1 MNCPNCGSYYEGTP
15 SYCPNCGA
23 PLQQQNYQQQ
33 NYQQNNYGYQQP
45 YNQPPAGGFSAPIP
59 HRNIALCVV
68 LSIVTCGIYGIYW
81 FICLANDLNQ
91 ASGEYEDTSGGM
103 VFLLSLIT
111 CGIYE
116 LYWMYKAGNKVDK
129 IKRRSGMYADSNTGI
144 LYLILAVLSFGIVS
158 YCLIQSELNNVAA
171 N

>member
-15 SYCPNCGA
+15 GYCPNCGA
-23 PLQQQNYQQQ
+23 PLQQQ

-45 YNQPPAGGFSAPIP
+45 YNQPPMGGFRAPIQN
-59 HRNIALCVV
+59 RNIALCVF

-81 FICLANDLNQ
+81 FICLANDLNT
-91 ASGEYEDTSGGM
+91 ASGQYEDTSGGM
-103 VFLLSLIT
+103 VFLLSLVT

-116 LYWMYKAGNKVDK
+116 LYWLYKAGEKVNR
-129 IKRRSGMYADSNTGI
+129 IKQRNGMYADSNTGI
-144 LYLILAVLSFGIVS
+144 LYLILAILSFGIVS

>member
-15 SYCPNCGA
+15 GFCPNCGA
-23 PLQQQNYQQQ
+23 PLQQQNYQQ
-33 NYQQNNYGYQQP
+33 NNQGYQQP
-45 YNQPPAGGFSAPIP
+45 YNQPPAGGYRAPIQS
-59 HRNIALCVV
+59 RNIALCVI

-81 FICLANDLNQ
+81 LICLVNDLNE

-103 VFLLSLIT
+103 VFLLSLVT

-116 LYWMYKAGNKVDK
+116 LYWMYKAGNKVNN
-129 IKRRSGMYADSNTGI
+129 IKRRSGMYADGNTGI
-144 LYLILAVLSFGIVS
+144 LYLILSIFGLSIIS
-158 YCLIQSELNNVAA
+158 WCLIQSELNNVAA

>member
-1 MNCPNCGSYYEGTP
+1 M
-15 SYCPNCGA
+15 
-23 PLQQQNYQQQ
+23 
-33 NYQQNNYGYQQP
+33 
-45 YNQPPAGGFSAPIP
+45 
-59 HRNIALCVV
+59 
-68 LSIVTCGIYGIYW
+68 
-81 FICLANDLNQ
+81 
-91 ASGEYEDTSGGM
+91 
-103 VFLLSLIT
+103 LSLIT

-171 N
+171 I